1 MCSRHTRLQSLDDC
15 LRESRGTNRKERRME
30 ERFRES
36 YFVLLRI
43 VLLLILEI
51 YIALSQSVL
60 TGASVKVLLI
70 LALFIGVIAGKE
82 LVERRIRV
90 WFLGAAGVLAFFI
103 ILTMGTTFTLLGIFL
118 CYEALTYFRP
128 RLLWYLIPLGFA
140 CVPGTIEASMQLMIA
155 ALMGIIYFQHD
166 FVVEPYRKQTK
177 EDTIT
182 EQELKHSMSRREHEM
197 QEEVRKGLLMAE
209 NQMLEER
216 AELSQTLHDK
226 LGHNING
233 SVYQLEAVK
242 VLMEKEPETSKKM
255 IQAVIDQLRGGMDEI
270 RVILRKER
278 PKRYKLAILQ
288 LEKLCEDCR
297 LKGVEAELTTEGEL
311 KEIPERHLEVILDN
325 AYEAVS
331 NSLKYA
337 KCSRIKISVHVLNQM
352 IRCSISDNGVGCRE
366 VIDGMGISG
375 MRKRVREVN
384 GILDFETEAGFAIN
398 MLLPL

>member
-1 MCSRHTRLQSLDDC
+1 
-15 LRESRGTNRKERRME
+15 ME
-30 ERFRES
+30 ERFREH

-51 YIALSQSVL
+51 YIILSQSVL
-60 TGASVKVLLI
+60 TGASVKALLI

-82 LVERRIRV
+82 LVERRLQGV
-90 WFLGAAGVLAFFI
+90 FFGVAGILLLI
-103 ILTMGTTFTLLGIFL
+103 ILFTLGTSFTLLGVFL
-118 CYEALTYFRP
+118 CYEVLTYLRP
-128 RLLWYLIPLGFA
+128 CMFWYFIPLGFA
-140 CVPGTIEASMQLMIA
+140 FVSGETDSSVRFIIA
-155 ALMGIIYFQHD
+155 VLIGLIYFQHD
-166 FVVEPYRKQTK
+166 FVVEAYRKQTK
-177 EDTIT
+177 EDTIV
-182 EQELKHSMSRREHEM
+182 EQTLKHRINRREYEM
-197 QEEVRKGLLMAE
+197 QEEVKKNLLMAE

-242 VLMEKEPETSKKM
+242 LLMEKEPEVSKKM
-255 IQAVIDQLRGGMDEI
+255 IQTVINQLRSGMDEI

-278 PKRYKLAILQ
+278 PKKYKLAILQ

-297 LKGVEAELTTEGEL
+297 EKGVEAELITEGEL
-311 KEIPERHLEVILDN
+311 RAIPEKYLEVILDN

-337 KCSRIKISVHVLNQM
+337 KCSKIKISVYVLNKM
-352 IRCSISDNGVGCRE
+352 IRCSIWDNGVGCRE
-366 VIDGMGISG
+366 LIDGMGISG
-375 MRKRVREVN
+375 MRKRIREIN
-384 GILDFETEAGFAIN
+384 GILDFETEAGFTIN

>member
-1 MCSRHTRLQSLDDC
+1 
-15 LRESRGTNRKERRME
+15 ME
-30 ERFRES
+30 ERFREY

-43 VLLLILEI
+43 ALLLILEI
-51 YIALSQSVL
+51 YIVLSQSVL
-60 TGASVKVLLI
+60 TGASVKALLL
-70 LALFIGVIAGKE
+70 LALFIGVDAGKE
-82 LVERRIRV
+82 LVERRFRIL
-90 WFLGAAGVLAFFI
+90 FLAAAGVLLCFI
-103 ILTMGTTFTLLGIFL
+103 ILTLGTAFTLLGIFF
-118 CYEALTYFRP
+118 CYEVITYFRP
-128 RLLWYLIPLGFA
+128 GRLWYLAPLGFA
-140 CVPGTIEASMQLMIA
+140 CVPGTAEVSIQLMITV
-155 ALMGIIYFQHD
+155 LMGMIYFQHD
-166 FVVEPYRKQTK
+166 FVVESYRKQTK
-177 EDTIT
+177 EDTVA
-182 EQELKHSMSRREHEM
+182 EQELKHSMYQREHEM
-197 QEEVRKGLLMAE
+197 QEEVRRSLLMAE

-278 PKRYKLAILQ
+278 PKKYKLAILQ

-297 LKGVEAELTTEGEL
+297 LKGVEAELVTEGEL
-311 KEIPERHLEVILDN
+311 KEIPERYLEVILDN

-337 KCSRIKISVHVLNQM
+337 KCSKIKISVHVLNRM
-352 IRCSISDNGVGCRE
+352 VRCSISDNGVGCSE